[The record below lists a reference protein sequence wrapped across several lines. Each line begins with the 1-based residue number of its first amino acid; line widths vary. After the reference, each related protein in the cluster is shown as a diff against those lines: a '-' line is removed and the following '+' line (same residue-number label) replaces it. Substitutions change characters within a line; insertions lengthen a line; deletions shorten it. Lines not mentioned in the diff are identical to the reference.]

1 MALVEDFADTL
12 AFATGS
18 ISDKVGE
25 LDAALGTGD
34 VDGVG
39 ETFVVVDVVYGVAV
53 FVYCG

>member
-18 ISDKVGE
+18 ISDKVGDF
-25 LDAALGTGD
+25 DAALCTGD

-39 ETFVVVDVVYGVAV
+39 ETFVVVYVVQGVAV
-53 FVYCG
+53 FVYCR